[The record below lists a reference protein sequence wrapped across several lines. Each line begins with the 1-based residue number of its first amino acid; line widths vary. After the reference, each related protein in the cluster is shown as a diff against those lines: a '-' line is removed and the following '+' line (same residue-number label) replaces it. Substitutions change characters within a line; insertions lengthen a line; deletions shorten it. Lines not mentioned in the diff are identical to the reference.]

1 MSSPASYPIESV
13 ENAAR
18 VLLML
23 RSQTLLKVAEVAAEL
38 GIARSSAHRMLT
50 TLQSQGLLRQD
61 PTTRGYAA
69 GPQLVQI
76 GVAVIGAV
84 DLRSSARA
92 TIERLNQVIG
102 ETVHLIVLDGSTIVF
117 VDGIE
122 GRHAIRAAERTG
134 DRAPA
139 HASAAGKVLLAALT
153 REQLRE
159 RYTAGRLH
167 GGTSESVTSR
177 RALEDE
183 LEVVRQRGYALNL
196 GESELGLHAIAV
208 PVRDSAG
215 VVRAAI
221 SISGPAGRLTET
233 FLTEK
238 APMVLEA
245 AQELSAT
252 LS

>member
-23 RSQTLLKVAEVAAEL
+23 RSQPILRVAEVASEL

-50 TLQSQGLLRQD
+50 TLQSHGLLRQD
-61 PTTRGYAA
+61 PATRSYAA

-76 GVAVIGAV
+76 GVAVIGAT
-84 DLRSSARA
+84 DLRAEARP
-92 TIERLNQVIG
+92 TIEALSQGIG
-102 ETVHLIVLDGSTIVF
+102 ETAHLIVLDGSSIVF
-117 VDGIE
+117 LDGVE
-122 GRHAIRAAERTG
+122 GRHAIRAVVRTG

-139 HASAAGKVLLAALT
+139 HASAAGKVLLAALST
-153 REQLRE
+153 AQLRE
-159 RYTAGRLH
+159 RYPGTRIR
-167 GGTSESVTSR
+167 GGTAEALGSR

-183 LEVVRQRGYALNL
+183 LQVVREQGFATNL
-196 GESELGLHAIAV
+196 SESELGLHAVAV

-215 VVRAAI
+215 TVRAAI
-221 SISGPAGRLTET
+221 SISGPSVRLTE
-233 FLTEK
+233 
-238 APMVLEA
+238 A
-245 AQELSAT
+245 ALAEHGRTALAAAEQLSAS